1 MENKNFKQIL
11 IRYAICLAV
20 ATAIVFGVL
29 VISNYWGQTQLSQKY
44 RYLSNGFSVAGILFI
59 SFATLFFLSDEGSF
73 VGVGW
78 AMKSALRVILPFMGT
93 KDAETYKSYHDRKT
107 SRNRAKGYFCVF
119 LTGTIYLA
127 VGIVFMIL
135 FNSL

>member
-1 MENKNFKQIL
+1 MENKNFRKIL
-11 IRYAICLAV
+11 IRYAICLGV

-29 VISNYWGQTQLSQKY
+29 LISDYWGQTQLSQKY
-44 RYLSNGFSVAGILFI
+44 KYLSNGFSVAGIMFM

-93 KDAETYKSYHDRKT
+93 KDAETYKSYRDRKT
-107 SRNRAKGYFCVF
+107 SRPKSKGYFCVF
-119 LTGTIYLA
+119 LTGTVYLI

-135 FNSL
+135 FNSI